1 MLMKNIVTGIMVM
14 IFSTLTFTWQEKS
27 VSPALKELADSE
39 RAFARYSVEHN
50 TRDAFIDFFADD
62 GVNFAPQPVKTRETL
77 SATPPAPS
85 PPRSTLNWAP
95 IYGDISAAGDLGY
108 TTGPFTLEDRTPQKR
123 PTVNGVYFSVWRKQT
138 NGEWKVVM
146 DIGIQTPSAVAPL
159 DAPFVA
165 AKVHASGKRAGE
177 VKPEAAREQLL
188 AREKGFFAAAA
199 QGAEPAYLK
208 YLDGDARMHRQQ
220 MMPLVGKSAIA
231 SWLKLEGRQMTGA
244 PIDAGVSRA
253 ADLAFV
259 YGSYELKPA
268 AAGAKPE
275 KGYYGRVWK
284 QIDGEWR
291 IVAEISNPLPPQQ

>member
-1 MLMKNIVTGIMVM
+1 MKNIITVFLVLSI
-14 IFSTLTFTWQEKS
+14 STLAFVAQEKS
-27 VSPALKELADSE
+27 VSPALKELAESE

-50 TRDAFIDFFADD
+50 TRDAFINFFADD
-62 GVNFAPQPVKTRETL
+62 GVNFTPHPVKTREAL
-77 SATPPAPS
+77 SATPPAPN
-85 PPRSTLNWAP
+85 PPRATLNWAP
-95 IYGDISAAGDLGY
+95 IYGDISSSGDLGY
-108 TTGPFTLEDRTPQKR
+108 TTGPFTVEDRTPQKR
-123 PTVNGVYFSVWRKQT
+123 PIVNGMYFSVWRKQAS
-138 NGEWKVVM
+138 GAWKVVM

-165 AKVHASGKRAGE
+165 AKVHAPGKRASE

-188 AREKGFFAAAA
+188 AREKEFFAAAA
-199 QGAEPAYLK
+199 QGVEPAYLK

-220 MMPLVGKSAIA
+220 MLPLVGKSAIV

-253 ADLAFV
+253 ADLAFA
-259 YGSYELKPA
+259 YGSYELKST